1 MADRVII
8 HGVPPY
14 DGTYELDWDREFT
27 VREWGWIKR
36 HAGYLPLTIGGDAF
50 ADPELISILAVI
62 VLRRAGT
69 IQPDDVPRVFDRF
82 LDAPFGSTITIEG
95 DTVEEDGSDP
105 LESSNGNDSF
115 SGTSSTTSSETSPPT
130 PPASGNP
137 NSAISASDPRMLV
150 T

>member
-1 MADRVII
+1 MPDRVII

-14 DGTYELDWDREFT
+14 DGSYELDWDREFT

-95 DTVEEDGSDP
+95 EPTEDDASP
-105 LESSNGNDSF
+105 PAASSNGND
-115 SGTSSTTSSETSPPT
+115 TSSGPSSKTSSETSAQN

-137 NSAISASDPRMLV
+137 SSAISAYDRQMLV